1 MNVLLE
7 GFDGCAEVY
16 KIVNIPQNDRDYYLS
31 FLKALDTFGHYQ
43 KTLFSLGVSQNIDK

>member
-7 GFDGCAEVY
+7 GFDGSAEVY

-43 KTLFSLGVSQNIDK
+43 KNTILTWCIPKYR